1 MGNIYPKVRK
11 GPKNRL
17 DDTEIKEGQMLTTTD
32 TKEVFVDIDQ
42 TRVQLMTSGGF
53 TEVNNVGKLLGW
65 DGEKLVL
72 LDSSEFVSKSVLEKY
87 PRCIASSWNPDT
99 TTQITI
105 GKGGLI
111 SIITGKVYT
120 DENDV
125 EIIYSV
131 LGTTMD
137 MKYAFVVYVA
147 SQYNSQQ
154 KLYMI
159 VYNGSKPRILTLA
172 SYNSSSDGTYNF
184 SLKVT
189 DLFSRSPY
197 IKVNKTST
205 IDYVT
210 WLVPIK

>member
-32 TKEVFVDIDQ
+32 TKEIFVDIDQ
-42 TRVQLMTSGGF
+42 TRVQLMTSGEF

-99 TTQITI
+99 ATQITI

-125 EIIYSV
+125 ELIYGV
-131 LGTTMD
+131 LGTIMD
-137 MKYAFVVYVA
+137 MRYAFVVYVA
-147 SQYNSQQ
+147 SEYNSQQ

-172 SYNSSSDGTYNF
+172 SHTSSSDGTYNF
-184 SLKVT
+184 SLKVS